1 MKTLIRV
8 SFVYAVLFFL
18 KLNGFGQYIATYA
31 GPPLPM
37 SGQPALTQALDF
49 PSSVAVD
56 GVGGFFVPSPTQNR
70 VYHVAADGT
79 LALSAGTGNPGYRR
93 DGGLAVLANLA
104 HPTGVAVD
112 AAGNLFIADAQNN
125 RIRRVTPDGI
135 ITTVAG
141 SGISGLGDG
150 GAAFWA
156 QLNHASGV
164 ALDAGNLFIADTLN
178 HRIRKVTPDG
188 IITTVAGSGTGGFS
202 GDRGPAVSAQLN
214 YPYSVAVDASGN
226 LFIADTLNHRIR
238 KVTPDGIITTVAGSG
253 TGGFSGDRGPAISA
267 QLNSPYSVA
276 VDASE
281 NLFIADTGNDQI
293 RKVTDGIIMRVAG
306 NGDGGFS
313 LEQLYVPTGAA
324 VDAAGNLFIADTR
337 NNRIRKVGPVE
348 LPPVPRVGSFAQVVS
363 GAQWNTRMTLTNL
376 SSTTVTA
383 RISFYTN
390 DGFPLILPLIFANS
404 STANTSSS
412 FANLTIGASR
422 SVVIDTP
429 SSTASLN
436 VGWADVRASGPLEGY
451 AVFREG
457 QTTGL
462 SSEGTVPLDT
472 RLSSSLVLPYDN
484 TNGSKTAIALAN
496 QSAASATITVVVL
509 DQGGTPLMS
518 SEMILPALGHASFFE
533 TDMFPQAANRIGLIE
548 FQNPSGNVTGIGL
561 LFYPGGAFTSLP
573 IIQ

>member
-1 MKTLIRV
+1 
-8 SFVYAVLFFL
+8 
-18 KLNGFGQYIATYA
+18 
-31 GPPLPM
+31 M

-156 QLNHASGV
+156 QLNHASGA

-214 YPYSVAVDASGN
+214 FPYSVAVDASG
-226 LFIADTLNHRIR
+226 
-238 KVTPDGIITTVAGSG
+238 
-253 TGGFSGDRGPAISA
+253 
-267 QLNSPYSVA
+267 
-276 VDASE
+276 

-324 VDAAGNLFIADTR
+324 VDAA
-337 NNRIRKVGPVE
+337 
-348 LPPVPRVGSFAQVVS
+348 
-363 GAQWNTRMTLTNL
+363 
-376 SSTTVTA
+376 
-383 RISFYTN
+383 
-390 DGFPLILPLIFANS
+390 
-404 STANTSSS
+404 
-412 FANLTIGASR
+412 
-422 SVVIDTP
+422 
-429 SSTASLN
+429 
-436 VGWADVRASGPLEGY
+436 
-451 AVFREG
+451 
-457 QTTGL
+457 
-462 SSEGTVPLDT
+462 
-472 RLSSSLVLPYDN
+472 
-484 TNGSKTAIALAN
+484 
-496 QSAASATITVVVL
+496 
-509 DQGGTPLMS
+509 
-518 SEMILPALGHASFFE
+518 
-533 TDMFPQAANRIGLIE
+533 
-548 FQNPSGNVTGIGL
+548 
-561 LFYPGGAFTSLP
+561 
-573 IIQ
+573 

>member
-1 MKTLIRV
+1 VKTLIRV

-164 ALDAGNLFIADTLN
+164 ALDA
-178 HRIRKVTPDG
+178 
-188 IITTVAGSGTGGFS
+188 
-202 GDRGPAVSAQLN
+202 
-214 YPYSVAVDASGN
+214 GN